1 MNSPLADRLRPKT
14 LDEILGH
21 EKLVGRD
28 GVLSKALENGELFSF
43 VLWGPPGT
51 GKTTLARA
59 AASFV
64 KARFLEFSA
73 VSSGVAD
80 VRRIID
86 EAKKFRNFGTP
97 TILFMDEIHRFNKAQ
112 QDTFLPYVE
121 DGTIL
126 LIGATT
132 ENPFFELIPPLLSR
146 LKIFKMELLSH
157 DVLEAILKKGE
168 RALQIQVDEPGEEL
182 LILYAAGDGR
192 RLLNALESTHQV
204 YKSAAALNESQV
216 RDVIEKN
223 VVVYDKSSDYH
234 YDVISAFIKALRGSD
249 PDAALHWLARMI
261 AAGEDPRFIARRMII
276 LASEDIGNA
285 DPLSLVVAIS
295 AAQGVEFV
303 GMPEA
308 QLVLAH
314 AACYLAAAPK
324 SNACYLGLQNALKD
338 IEKKSLS
345 SVPLHLRNAAA
356 SGMKQFGIGVGYRYP
371 HDYPSHFVDQ
381 KYFPEGWE
389 ETVYY
394 HPSEQGKE
402 LKIKKQLE
410 ELWIKRRK

>member
-14 LDEILGH
+14 LDEILGQ

-28 GVLSKALENGELFSF
+28 GVLRKALENGELFSF

>member
-14 LDEILGH
+14 LDEILGQ

-28 GVLSKALENGELFSF
+28 GVLRKALENGELFSF
-43 VLWGPPGT
+43 ILWGPPGT

-157 DVLEAILKKGE
+157 EVLEAILKKGE

-308 QLVLAH
+308 RLVLAH

-324 SNACYLGLQNALKD
+324 SNACYLGLQNALED

-356 SGMKQFGIGVGYRYP
+356 SGMKQFGIGIGYRYP

>member
-14 LDEILGH
+14 LDEILGQK
-21 EKLVGRD
+21 KLVGRD
-28 GVLSKALENGELFSF
+28 GVLRKALENGELFSF
-43 VLWGPPGT
+43 ILWGPPGT

-59 AASFV
+59 AANFV

-80 VRRIID
+80 VRKIID

-157 DVLEAILKKGE
+157 EVLEAILKKGE
-168 RALQIQVDEPGEEL
+168 SALQIQVDEPGERL

-192 RLLNALESTHQV
+192 RLLNALETTHQV
-204 YKSAAALNESQV
+204 YKSASALNESQV
-216 RDVIEKN
+216 REVIEKIAL
-223 VVVYDKSSDYH
+223 VYDKSGDYH

-285 DPLSLVVAIS
+285 DPLSLIVATS

-308 QLVLAH
+308 RLVLAH

-324 SNACYLGLQNALKD
+324 SNACYLGLQNALED

-356 SGMKQFGIGVGYRYP
+356 SGMKQFGIGIGYRYP
-371 HDYPSHFVDQ
+371 HDYPSHFVEQ
-381 KYFPEGWE
+381 EYFPEGWE

>member
-14 LDEILGH
+14 LDEILGQ

-28 GVLSKALENGELFSF
+28 GVLRKALENGELFSF
-43 VLWGPPGT
+43 ILWGPPGT

-157 DVLEAILKKGE
+157 EVLEAILKKGE

-223 VVVYDKSSDYH
+223 VVVYDKSGDYH

-308 QLVLAH
+308 RLVLAH

-324 SNACYLGLQNALKD
+324 SNACYLGLQNALED

-356 SGMKQFGIGVGYRYP
+356 SGMKQFGIGIGYRYP